1 MPNFP
6 IAFQSSQGR
15 YRFEGVTQLVNAYA
29 EQNRNDAKQ
38 ALSVHA
44 CNGILEFVNQPD
56 AGPCRG
62 MIYLK
67 DLDKLYTIHPSSAYK
82 VTFDGTTAT
91 SVRIGTVPGF
101 DLVQLSRNQN
111 ASPQV
116 FVQAETV
123 SQVLASDSLAPI
135 TDADYP
141 TGVITADYVDG
152 YTVVGTPD
160 RHFNISGI
168 NQSTTWDAL
177 DFDVFSQRAGTLTRV
192 AESNGELIGL
202 CDNSIEFWRN
212 TGNADFP
219 FEAIGA
225 RGHGMRAPN
234 ALVRSDNTIMFPGG
248 DDGIIYRLANYDL
261 QRISTHSIERLI
273 HDDADVEDMIGFAW
287 SHDGHAFANFT
298 GSTWSRCYDSATQA
312 WHSRRSY
319 GYTNWRVR
327 HSVEAWNRTIVG
339 DSQSGKLGYFDNRT
353 FTEFGAPIIWGVDS
367 PTLHV
372 FPNGAIV
379 DAFHMDLAVG
389 YGTLADQGS
398 DPKIMFQVS
407 RDGGYTFEGYREL
420 SLGMT
425 GKYTTRV
432 TARRLGR
439 FGPQGMVFRLRISD
453 PVVRALVGTDVELR
467 PLKNAWRPANG

>member
-6 IAFQSSQGR
+6 IAFRSAQGR
-15 YRFEGVTQLVNAYA
+15 YQFEGVTELLNAYA
-29 EQNRNDAKQ
+29 EQGSNDTKQ
-38 ALSVHA
+38 ALSVHP
-44 CNGILEFVNQPD
+44 CNGIIEFVDQD

-67 DLDKLYTIHPSSAYK
+67 DLDALYTVHPSRVFK

-91 SVRIGTVPGF
+91 STSIGIVPGT
-101 DLVQLSRNQN
+101 DNVQLSRNQN
-111 ASPQV
+111 ASPEIM
-116 FVQAETV
+116 VQAELLT
-123 SQVLASDSLAPI
+123 QVLSSDSIAPVS
-135 TDADYP
+135 DADFP
-141 TGVITADYVDG
+141 TDVITADYVDS
-152 YTVVGTPD
+152 YTVVGQID
-160 RHFNISGI
+160 RTFNISGI
-168 NQSTTWDAL
+168 NQSTAWDAL
-177 DFDVFSQRAGTLTRV
+177 DFDRFSQRAGTLVRV
-192 AESNGELIGL
+192 AESNGELIGF
-202 CDNSIEFWRN
+202 CNDSIEFWRN

-225 RGHGMRAPN
+225 RGHGMRSPA
-234 ALVRSDNTIMFPGG
+234 ALVRSDNTLMFPGG

-261 QRISTHSIERLI
+261 QRISTHTVERLV
-273 HDDADVEDMIGFAW
+273 HDDVSNDGMIGFSW

-298 GSTWSRCYDSATQA
+298 GTTWSRCYDAATQA
-312 WHSRRSY
+312 WHTRQSY
-319 GYTNWRVR
+319 GYDTWRGKFMA
-327 HSVEAWNRTIVG
+327 EAWNRTIVG
-339 DSQSGKLGYFDNRT
+339 DALSGKLGYLDNQT
-353 FTEFGAPIIWGVDS
+353 FTEFGDPMIWGVDS

-389 YGTLADQGS
+389 YGLSSGQGS
-398 DPKIMFQVS
+398 DPRIMFQVS
-407 RDGGYTFEGYREL
+407 RDGGITFEGYREL
-420 SLGMT
+420 ELGVT

-467 PLKNAWRPANG
+467 PLKNAWRPAHG